1 MKPVADLSGSERG
14 GQMTETRRIPKR
26 ERQKRILAKLRAY
39 DSLQIPDLIA
49 ALAPLPAAIERDI
62 RDMHQAGIAQR
73 HAAAT
78 AQSSEPAGAEHSAV
92 TEAAPRKLAALAM
105 RFIQPHMVLMIDG
118 SATLHLARRLATD
131 AQNITVITNSLSAA
145 TLLGANPTI
154 SVTFCPGRYDSRH
167 GTVAGPDTIRFLGR
181 FRANLAIVS
190 AGGITEDGPTCGLS
204 DAMATRRAMLK
215 RSEER
220 IVLLDHSKSGR
231 CHPQLVCR
239 LTDIDQLI
247 CDKPPDAKLR
257 SALRQAEVEVHY

>member
-92 TEAAPRKLAALAM
+92 TEAAPRKLA
-105 RFIQPHMVLMIDG
+105 
-118 SATLHLARRLATD
+118 
-131 AQNITVITNSLSAA
+131 
-145 TLLGANPTI
+145 
-154 SVTFCPGRYDSRH
+154 
-167 GTVAGPDTIRFLGR
+167 
-181 FRANLAIVS
+181 
-190 AGGITEDGPTCGLS
+190 
-204 DAMATRRAMLK
+204 
-215 RSEER
+215 
-220 IVLLDHSKSGR
+220 
-231 CHPQLVCR
+231 
-239 LTDIDQLI
+239 
-247 CDKPPDAKLR
+247 
-257 SALRQAEVEVHY
+257 